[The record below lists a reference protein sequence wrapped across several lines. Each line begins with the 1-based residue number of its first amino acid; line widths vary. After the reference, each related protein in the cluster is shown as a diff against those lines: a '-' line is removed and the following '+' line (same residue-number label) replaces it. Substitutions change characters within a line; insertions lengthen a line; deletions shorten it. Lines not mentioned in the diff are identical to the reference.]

1 MNSGWIITRR
11 DFLKASAAVGVTSVP
26 FATSACAKG
35 PERGL
40 SFGLVADVHYADRE
54 PLNQRIYRDSLAKL
68 GECVEALNE
77 REASLLIELGDF
89 KDQDDPPDEQ
99 R

>member
-40 SFGLVADVHYADRE
+40 SFGLVADVWNFQIGILMAGVLISVSFL
-54 PLNQRIYRDSLAKL
+54 PLLSLK
-68 GECVEALNE
+68 EN
-77 REASLLIELGDF
+77 
-89 KDQDDPPDEQ
+89 
-99 R
+99 